1 MSSLLPVHTADQ
13 INSGV
18 TEYLTTSFSLA
29 DVATGDRLA
38 EFLTDTETGMFH
50 GPYVRTR
57 LPYAPDQSGQRFFA
71 WQVENFVPYKHQAD
85 AFRRL
90 SSLNPT
96 GEQRRPD
103 PTLVITGTGSGKT
116 ESFLYPVLEHCRRN
130 PGRGMKAL
138 ILYPMNALAT
148 DQERRLA
155 EIISTTKALS
165 GVTAG
170 IYTGEQSGGQGG
182 RTKVTSRG
190 LISSRDLMRGDVPD
204 ILLTNYKMLDQ
215 LLLREEDKQIWAD
228 SATTLQYLVLDE
240 FHTYDG
246 AQGTDVSLLLRRLGL
261 ALKAH
266 QPSWFLSADEAARPL
281 GRITPVATSATLG
294 GRDNLTSMLD
304 FAHTIFGE
312 ELDESAIITETSLDY
327 DQWVTAVDNLVGT
340 PHEDVTAAQDIP
352 DHTKVTAINSAI
364 AEALDDGADYQAAVH
379 TVLCRELWH
388 CADTRDA
395 AIAAYTRHPLTRE
408 LLAAASSPVP
418 LTVPETGTE
427 IDPETGEPTVIRPLI
442 DILPPAVQRLPNN
455 GAAEFLTH
463 VLSDIAWLRAD
474 YVREHSWTGKTLPG
488 VDTHLWVREVSRVDR
503 TVSSDAQEHMFRWAD
518 DGPQDDTDDSGWLP
532 ACYCRVCGRSG
543 WMISKLPGDVGY
555 ETSPAKIR
563 TGSLKNPELQLPL
576 LDATDD
582 AVGRDAGADSAVY
595 WLDLSRPDLLLQR
608 PDEEALETGDIIPV
622 LSYAGDN
629 REERAKKETCPSCGT
644 QDSIRYLGSSVATL
658 LSVALS
664 NLFGEPDLDDADKK
678 TLVFTDSVQD
688 AAHRAG
694 FIQSRARAFALRTRI
709 RDTVYAEPVTLRRMA
724 DRIITDAGDN
734 LRSRYELIP
743 PHMAEWD
750 AFKPFW
756 EPKADSAAR
765 RRAERAVRARLA
777 IDLLLEFGQ
786 RADLPRSLTST
797 GALTTQVDIPD
808 STLLAAAKA
817 AVDTVNLPMFEVNL
831 LGWARGVLEIIRAN
845 GGIDHP
851 LFASYLS
858 SACNPYMLARRPIRQ
873 KGMPSFPKGGAP
885 AFPRDGS
892 SLTGSAGDWTRTMP
906 LGTPR
911 SFWARWT
918 TRSLGLDS
926 AMEGGNAVTQL
937 LKELAQRDVLRAVT
951 DDTGGTVYT
960 LRDDTVLVASEDDPA
975 LLECPAC
982 HARLAVAAPARAVMT
997 GQPCRNLGCTGRYD
1011 EVPIEDN
1018 YYRRLY
1024 TSTTPRTIVSREHT
1038 SLLAKKTRRQV
1049 EEQFKASETDA
1060 PDAPNVLVA
1069 TPTLEMGIDIG
1080 DLSTVMLASLPNAV
1094 SNYVQRVGRA
1104 GRLTGNSLIVALVQ
1118 GRGRALPTLE
1128 RPLSMIAGTV
1138 EAPAAFLS
1146 AEEILHRQFSAYL
1159 LDRTKLAE
1167 HMETPHLVDDVFSMR
1182 ATGSRTVV
1190 DVLLEMASDGLDEA
1204 LAAFTAPLAAH
1215 VPQRVL
1221 TDLRSW
1227 ATGDGQDSFTGELIA
1242 ARNAWNAETHELAAQ
1257 ENTLEVREAEL
1268 SKRAE
1273 SPAADDDEKAQH
1285 RSTRAAL
1292 RAVRRRRHELT
1303 TEYWINALERYG
1315 ILPNFT
1321 LLDESVDLHLSVSF
1335 LDKDLQFDTET
1346 YDYSRGASAALTEL
1360 APGATF
1366 YAQGVA
1372 ATIDAVDL
1380 GPDNAFLQQW
1390 RVCPACSHSEVLSPG
1405 DSGTS
1410 ASCPSCGSPAWRDVS
1425 QVVDVL
1431 PLRRVF
1437 AEVEQTRAAI
1447 TDAREDRTQTRFHQN
1462 MSMRVPEGTTG
1473 KHWYLTGTGFGI
1485 QHFPQAELRWMN
1497 LGRGSGQRKSMASLE
1512 VEAPLFTVC
1521 SRCGHTATTKKEGE
1535 AANSWKDHRPWCPLR
1550 TERDPDPLAIALGR
1564 TLKTEGV
1571 LLRLPQLLTVAD
1583 SATVPSV
1590 IAAIR
1595 LGFKESLGGNPDHLN
1610 VANVRVGS
1618 GDDSY
1623 EGLLLHDTVPGGTGY
1638 LTEFTSVRDVEAL
1651 LHAAYRRVSTCH
1663 CRNEQRGACPD
1674 CLLPFAPPGSAE
1686 SLSRA
1691 GAESALAKILLDDLH
1706 PAEGADPA
1714 KAQWARTSVTEEV
1727 PEVEPRSK
1735 LESFFLH
1742 ELQAGLEARGATLKK
1757 KQTGGFAEWTLKL
1770 PDSPH
1775 RWRMQEQKNLGK
1787 TVPDFFFEAE
1797 DSSVTPVAL
1806 YLDGATFHRSEIHD
1820 RVAGDVEKR
1829 NWLAAEGNVPWTLTW
1844 KDVEEFR
1851 DRAAKTRATENPA
1864 WYHPMYNEMLAGN
1877 LRLSSAD
1884 LSILAADPM
1893 SQLFTYLQTPETDWW
1908 HRLSTAAT
1916 IHAVDF
1922 ADGGPSKTYYS
1933 GVTVSME
1940 QKTTGAAATLD
1951 LAASSTVDADN
1962 YDQSWEMFWSLANLL
1977 YFNQAGHSIS
1987 AKKSA
1992 STSTDLPA
2000 ASAPTPSV
2008 EGILFDEAPTLFG
2021 ATADSEDHVGETETV
2036 TDEAADSER
2045 SGRWTEAAEEFDD
2058 DADAE
2063 QAIKVLVEHGVPSP
2077 DSVGEEIAQVPTI
2090 VAWSASQIAVV
2101 FPSEAEDASGGW
2113 TFIDTDEVCSDE
2125 FPEPL
2130 LSLTTADAGKQV

>member
-29 DVATGDRLA
+29 DTATGDRLA

-57 LPYAPDQSGQRFFA
+57 LPYAPDDSGQRFFD
-71 WQVENFVPYKHQAD
+71 WQAASFVPYRHQAE

-90 SSLNPT
+90 ASLTPT

-116 ESFLYPVLEHCRRN
+116 ESFLYPILEHCRRN

-155 EIISTTKALS
+155 EIISTTAALS

-182 RTKVTSRG
+182 RTTVSSRG
-190 LISSRDLMRGDVPD
+190 LISSRELIRGDVPD

-215 LLLREEDKQIWAD
+215 LLLREEDKQIWVD

-246 AQGTDVSLLLRRLGL
+246 AQGTDVALLLRRLGL
-261 ALKAH
+261 ALKTH

-294 GRDNLTSMLD
+294 GRDNLASMLD

-312 ELDESAIITETSLDY
+312 KLDESAIITETSLDY
-327 DQWVTAVDNLVGT
+327 DQWVTAVNALVGA
-340 PHEDVTAAQDIP
+340 PDADVTDAQAVP
-352 DHTKVTAINSAI
+352 DHKQVEAINTAI
-364 AEALDDGADYQAAVH
+364 AEALADGTDYQSAVH

-388 CADTRDA
+388 CADDRDG
-395 AIAAYTRHPLTRE
+395 AIAAYTRHPLTKA
-408 LLAAASSPVP
+408 LVAAASSPVP
-418 LTVPETGTE
+418 LAVPETGTA
-427 IDPETGEPTVIRPLI
+427 IDPETGEPEVIRPLI
-442 DILPPAVQRLPNN
+442 DILPPAVRRLPQN
-455 GAAEFLTH
+455 GAAEFLSH
-463 VLSDIAWLRAD
+463 LLSDIAWLRAD

-503 TVSSDAQEHMFRWAD
+503 TVSSDPGGHMFRWAD
-518 DGPQDDTDDSGWLP
+518 DGPQADADDTDWLP

-543 WMISKLPGDVGY
+543 WMLSKLPGDVGY

-563 TGSLKNPELQLPL
+563 AGSLRSPELQLPL

-608 PDEEALETGDIIPV
+608 PDEEALETGNIIPV

-629 REERAKKETCPSCGT
+629 REDRAKQETCPSCGT

-709 RDTVYAEPVTLRRMA
+709 RDAVGTEPATLRRML
-724 DRIITDAGDN
+724 DQIITDAGDN
-734 LRSRYELIP
+734 LRTRYELIP
-743 PHMAEWD
+743 PHMADWD
-750 AFKPFW
+750 AFKAFW
-756 EPKADSAAR
+756 EPKSDPGAR
-765 RRAERAVRARLA
+765 RHAEHAVRDRLA

-797 GALTTQVDIPD
+797 GALTTQVDISD
-808 STLLAAAKA
+808 STLSAAATA
-817 AVDTVNLPMFEVNL
+817 AVSTVDLPMFDIDL
-831 LGWARGVLEIIRAN
+831 LGWARGVVEIIRAN

-851 LFASYLS
+851 LFNSYLS
-858 SACNPYMLARRPIRQ
+858 HACNPYMLARRPVRQ

-885 AFPRDGS
+885 AFPRAGS
-892 SLTGSAGDWTRTMP
+892 SLTGSSRDHSRAMP
-906 LGTPR
+906 LGSPQ

-918 TRSLGLDS
+918 TRSLGLGSPMDG
-926 AMEGGNAVTQL
+926 ATAVTAL
-937 LKELAQRDVLRAVT
+937 LKELARRGELRTVT
-951 DDTGGTVYT
+951 DDAGGTVYA
-960 LRDDTVLVASEDDPA
+960 LADSAILVASEDTPA

-982 HARLAVAAPARAVMT
+982 HARLAVAAPARAAMT
-997 GQPCRNLGCTGRYD
+997 GQPCRNLDCTGTYE

-1038 SLLAKKTRRQV
+1038 SLLDKKTRRRV
-1049 EEQFKASETDA
+1049 EDQFKAPETTA

-1128 RPLSMIAGTV
+1128 RPLSMIAGSV

-1182 ATGSRTVV
+1182 TTGSPTVV
-1190 DVLLEMASDGLDEA
+1190 EVLLEMASSGVEEA
-1204 LAAFTAPLAAH
+1204 LTAFTAPLAAH
-1215 VPQRVL
+1215 VPQHVL
-1221 TDLRSW
+1221 TDLTAW
-1227 ATGDGQDSFTGELIA
+1227 ATGDGQDSFTGELMA
-1242 ARNAWNAETHELAAQ
+1242 ARKSWNAETHELASQ
-1257 ENTLEVREAEL
+1257 ENTLEIREAEL
-1268 SKRAE
+1268 SRRAE
-1273 SPAADDDEKAQH
+1273 SPAADDDVKAQH

-1292 RAVRRRRHELT
+1292 RAVQRRRHELT

-1335 LDKDLQFDTET
+1335 LDKDLEFDTKT

-1380 GPDNAFLQQW
+1380 GPDNAYLQRW
-1390 RVCPACSHSEVLSPG
+1390 RVCPACSHSEVLSPD

-1410 ASCPSCGSPAWRDVS
+1410 AACPSCGAPAWRDVA
-1425 QVVDVL
+1425 QVIDVL
-1431 PLRRVF
+1431 PLHRVF

-1447 TDAREDRTQTRFHQN
+1447 TDSREDRTQTKFHQN
-1462 MSMRVPEGTTG
+1462 MSMRVPDGTAGTR
-1473 KHWYLTGTGFGI
+1473 WYLSGTGFGI
-1485 QHFPQAELRWMN
+1485 RHFPQVELRWMN
-1497 LGRGSGQRKSMASLE
+1497 LGRGSGQRRSMASLE

-1521 SRCGHTATTKKEGE
+1521 SRCGHTATVKHEGD

-1550 TERDPDPLAIALGR
+1550 AERDPDPLTIALGR
-1564 TLKTEGV
+1564 TLNTEGV

-1610 VANVRVGS
+1610 VAGVRVGS

-1663 CRNEQRGACPD
+1663 CRNEHRGACPD
-1674 CLLPFAPPGSAE
+1674 CLLPFAPPGAAE

-1691 GAESALAKILLDDLH
+1691 AAESALAKILLDDLH
-1706 PAEGADPA
+1706 PAEDADPA
-1714 KAQWARTSVTEEV
+1714 TAQWAGSSVTEEV

-1735 LESFFLH
+1735 LESLFLH

-1757 KQTGGFAEWTLKL
+1757 KQNGGYAEWTLQL

-1787 TVPDFFFEAE
+1787 TIPDFYFEAE
-1797 DSSVTPVAL
+1797 DSSVSPVAL
-1806 YLDGATFHRSEIHD
+1806 YLDGAAFHRSEAHN

-1829 NWLAAEGNVPWTLTW
+1829 NWLAAEHKVPWTLTW
-1844 KDVEEFR
+1844 KDVEDFR
-1851 DRAAKTRATENPA
+1851 AREDNDRSLAYPA
-1864 WYHPMYNEMLAGN
+1864 WYHPQYNEALAGS

-1884 LSILAADPM
+1884 LATLAEDPM
-1893 SQLFTYLQTPETDWW
+1893 SQLFAYLRRPEADWW
-1908 HRLSTAAT
+1908 NRISTAAT
-1916 IHAVDF
+1916 IHAVDL
-1922 ADGGPSKTYYS
+1922 ADGGATNTYYS
-1933 GVTVSME
+1933 GVTVAME
-1940 QKTTGAAATLD
+1940 QTAAGAAATLD
-1951 LAASSTVDADN
+1951 LAAASDVDPEN
-1962 YDQSWEMFWSLANLL
+1962 YDRSWEMFWSLANLI
-1977 YFNQAGHSIS
+1977 YFNQAGHAIS
-1987 AKKSA
+1987 ARTTWA
-1992 STSTDLPA
+1992 SVTPRTED
-2000 ASAPTPSV
+2000 ASPTP
-2008 EGILFDEAPTLFG
+2008 GQ
-2021 ATADSEDHVGETETV
+2021 
-2036 TDEAADSER
+2036 AAER
-2045 SGRWTEAAEEFDD
+2045 SGAVPAELGESSPPADTADTVDSGNWSTAAEEFADD
-2058 DADAE
+2058 PEAAE
-2063 QAIKVLVEHGVPSP
+2063 AIRVLIAHGVASP
-2077 DSVGEEIAQVPTI
+2077 DSWGDEIAQVSTI
-2090 VAWSASQIAVV
+2090 VAWEAPRIAVV
-2101 FPSEAEDASGGW
+2101 FPGDADDAAGGW
-2113 TFIDTDEVCSDE
+2113 TFVDTDEVCSDQL
-2125 FPEPL
+2125 PASL

>member
-13 INSGV
+13 ITSGV

-29 DVATGDRLA
+29 DTATGDRLA
-38 EFLTDTETGMFH
+38 EFLTDTGTGMFH

-57 LPYAPDQSGQRFFA
+57 LPYAPDDTGQRFFD
-71 WQVENFVPYKHQAD
+71 WQAESFVPYRHQAE

-90 SSLNPT
+90 ASLTPT

-155 EIISTTKALS
+155 EIMSTNAALA

-182 RTKVTSRG
+182 RTTVSSRG
-190 LISSRDLMRGDVPD
+190 LISSRDLIRGNVPD

-246 AQGTDVSLLLRRLGL
+246 AQGTDVALLLRRLGL

-266 QPSWFLSADEAARPL
+266 QSDWFLSAEEAARPL

-294 GRDNLTSMLD
+294 GRNNLTSMLD

-312 ELDESAIITETSLDY
+312 KLDPTAIITETSLTY
-327 DQWVTAVDNLVGT
+327 PQWVTAVDNLVGM
-340 PHEDVTAAQDIP
+340 PPESVTTGQSLP
-352 DHTKVTAINSAI
+352 DHTQVETINTAV
-364 AEALDDGADYQAAVH
+364 AEALATGTAYQSAVH

-388 CADTRDA
+388 CADDRDA
-395 AIAAYTRHPLTRE
+395 AIVAYTRHPLTE
-408 LLAAASSPVP
+408 ALLTTASTPVP
-418 LTVPETGTE
+418 LTVPETGVD
-427 IDPETGEPTVIRPLI
+427 IDPATGEPTVIRPLT
-442 DILPPAVQRLPNN
+442 DILPPAARRLPNN

-503 TVSSDAQEHMFRWAD
+503 IVSSDPGERMFRWAD
-518 DGPQDDTDDSGWLP
+518 DGPQESTDDTGWLP

-543 WMISKLPGDVGY
+543 WMISTLPGDVGY

-563 TGSLKNPELQLPL
+563 AGSLKSPELQLPL

-608 PDEEALETGDIIPV
+608 PDDEALETGEIIPV

-629 REERAKKETCPSCGT
+629 REDRAKKETCPSCGT

-664 NLFGEPDLDDADKK
+664 NLFGEPELDDADKK

-709 RDTVYAEPVTLRRMA
+709 RETVGVEPVTLRQML

-750 AFKPFW
+750 AFTAFW
-756 EPKADSAAR
+756 EPKADPGAR
-765 RRAERAVRARLA
+765 RRAEQTVRDRLA
-777 IDLLLEFGQ
+777 VDLLLEFGQ

-797 GALTTQVDIPD
+797 GALTTQVDISD
-808 STLLAAAKA
+808 STLLAAATA
-817 AVDTVNLPMFEVNL
+817 AVDTVNLPMFETDL
-831 LGWARGVLEIIRAN
+831 LGWARGVVEIIRAN
-845 GGIDHP
+845 GGINHR
-851 LFASYLS
+851 LFNSYLS
-858 SACNPYMLARRPIRQ
+858 HACNPYMLATRTVRQ

-885 AFPRDGS
+885 AFPRAGA
-892 SLTGSAGDWTRTMP
+892 SLTGSAGDRSRAMP
-906 LGTPR
+906 LGSPR

-918 TRSLGLDS
+918 TRSLGLSS
-926 AMEGGNAVTQL
+926 AMEGGTAVTAL
-937 LKELAQRDVLRAVT
+937 LKELARRGELLAVN
-951 DDTGGTVYT
+951 DDAGGTVYA
-960 LRDDTVLVASEDDPA
+960 LRDDAVLVTSEDAPA

-982 HARLAVAAPARAVMT
+982 HSRLAVAAPARAAMT
-997 GQPCRNLGCTGRYD
+997 GQPCRNLDCTGTYG
-1011 EVPIEDN
+1011 EQPIDDN

-1024 TSTTPRTIVSREHT
+1024 SSTTPRTIISREHT
-1038 SLLAKKTRRQV
+1038 SLLDKTTRRRV
-1049 EEQFKASETDA
+1049 EDQFKASETTA

-1128 RPLSMIAGTV
+1128 RPLSMIAGSV

-1159 LDRTKLAE
+1159 LDRTRLAE
-1167 HMETPHLVDDVFSMR
+1167 HMETPHLVDDVFSLR
-1182 ATGSRTVV
+1182 TTGSPTVV
-1190 DVLLEMASDGLDEA
+1190 EVLLDMASSGLGEA
-1204 LAAFTAPLAAH
+1204 LAEFTAPLSAH
-1215 VPQRVL
+1215 VPQHVL

-1227 ATGDGQDSFTGELIA
+1227 ANGTGTDSFTGELLA
-1242 ARNAWNAETHELAAQ
+1242 ARAAWNAETHELARQ
-1257 ENTLEVREAEL
+1257 ENTLSVREAEL
-1268 SKRAE
+1268 ARRAE
-1273 SPAADDDEKAQH
+1273 SAAADDDVKAQH
-1285 RSTRAAL
+1285 RSSRAAL

-1303 TEYWINALERYG
+1303 TEYWITALERYG

-1321 LLDESVDLHLSVSF
+1321 LLDESVDLHLSVSY
-1335 LDKDLQFDTET
+1335 LDKDLEFDTRT
-1346 YDYSRGASAALTEL
+1346 YDYTRGASAALTEL

-1380 GPDNAFLQQW
+1380 GPDNAYLQRW
-1390 RVCPACSHSEVLSPG
+1390 RVCPACSHSEVLAPE

-1410 ASCPSCGSPAWRDVS
+1410 ASCPACGSPAWRDIA
-1425 QVVDVL
+1425 QVIDVL

-1462 MSMRVPEGTTG
+1462 LSMRVPDATAGMR
-1473 KHWYLTGTGFGI
+1473 WYLSGTGFGI
-1485 QHFPQAELRWMN
+1485 QHFPQIELRWMN
-1497 LGRGSGQRKSMASLE
+1497 LGRGSGQRRSMASSE

-1521 SRCGHTATTKKEGE
+1521 SRCGHTATVKFEGE
-1535 AANSWKDHRPWCPLR
+1535 PANTWKDHRPWCPLR
-1550 TERDPDPLAIALGR
+1550 TERDPDPLTIALGR

-1595 LGFKESLGGNPDHLN
+1595 LGFKESLGGNPDHLD
-1610 VANVRVGS
+1610 VAGIRVGS

-1623 EGLLLHDTVPGGTGY
+1623 DGLLLHDTVPGGTGY
-1638 LTEFTSVRDVEAL
+1638 LTEFTRVRDVEAL

-1663 CRNEQRGACPD
+1663 CRNEHRAACPD

-1686 SLSRA
+1686 TLSRA
-1691 GAESALAKILLDDLH
+1691 AAESALAKILLDDLH
-1706 PAEGADPA
+1706 PTESADPA
-1714 KAQWARTSVTEEV
+1714 TAQWPGASVTEEI

-1735 LESFFLH
+1735 LESLFLH
-1742 ELQAGLEARGATLKK
+1742 EFQAGLEARGATLKK
-1757 KQTGGFAEWTLKL
+1757 KQNGGYAEWTLRL

-1787 TVPDFFFEAE
+1787 TVPDFYFEAE
-1797 DSSVTPVAL
+1797 DSSVRPVAL
-1806 YLDGATFHRSEIHD
+1806 YLDGAAFHRSEQHN
-1820 RVAGDVEKR
+1820 RVTDDVDKR
-1829 NWLAAEGNVPWTLTW
+1829 NWLAAAGMVPWTLTW
-1844 KDVEEFR
+1844 KDLERFR
-1851 DRAAKTRATENPA
+1851 SRAETTCATEHPD
-1864 WYHPMYNEMLAGN
+1864 WYHPIYNEALAGS

-1884 LSILAADPM
+1884 LALLTEDPM
-1893 SQLFTYLQTPETDWW
+1893 TQLFAYLQKPEVDWW
-1908 HRLSTAAT
+1908 NRMSTAAAL
-1916 IHAVDF
+1916 HAVDVS
-1922 ADGGPSKTYYS
+1922 AGGATNTYYS
-1933 GVTVSME
+1933 GVTVTVKQNPS
-1940 QKTTGAAATLD
+1940 GAATTLD
-1951 LAASSTVDADN
+1951 LAAPSDLNAED
-1962 YDQSWEMFWSLANLL
+1962 YAQSWEMFWSLANLV
-1977 YFNQAGHSIS
+1977 YFNQAGHTIS
-1987 AKKSA
+1987 VRKA
-1992 STSTDLPA
+1992 SSRVARPAAALPA
-2000 ASAPTPSV
+2000 EGADAAGDTATSANSPA
-2008 EGILFDEAPTLFG
+2008 FDTGVFSDTAP
-2021 ATADSEDHVGETETV
+2021 
-2036 TDEAADSER
+2036 AADTVDSVA
-2045 SGRWTEAAEEFDD
+2045 SGNWSSAAEEFADD
-2058 DADAE
+2058 PEAADAIE
-2063 QAIKVLVEHGVPSP
+2063 VLIARGVPSP
-2077 DSVGEEIAQVPTI
+2077 DTFGEEIAQVSTI
-2090 VAWSASQIAVV
+2090 VAWSAAKIAVV
-2101 FPSEAEDASGGW
+2101 FPDDSGDASGGW
-2113 TFIDTDEVCSDE
+2113 TFIDTDEVCGDP
-2125 FPEPL
+2125 FPADL
-2130 LSLTTADAGKQV
+2130 LSLTTPHAGKQD